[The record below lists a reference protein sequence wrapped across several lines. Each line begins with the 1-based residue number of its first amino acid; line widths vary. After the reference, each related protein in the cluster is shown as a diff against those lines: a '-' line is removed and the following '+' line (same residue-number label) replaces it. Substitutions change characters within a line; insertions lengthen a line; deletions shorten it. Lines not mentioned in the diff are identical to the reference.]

1 MFDTLSNLQSGGVRA
16 CGARADKSKLPQRLG
31 AYSVGKPRSRS
42 YAALCRSKGNSE
54 VQRLAEE
61 NAALRKRI
69 LELESFIEERTGDFS
84 VMKTSS
90 SAAEGEQN
98 GTAVAEEFVPEVVD
112 FDAVTLPSP
121 TDAQPFWET
130 IPIRTLSG
138 ATSHNTAAKKDSFQ
152 LSVVH
157 LTAEMAPLAKVG
169 GLGDVVTGLAR
180 SCTARGHDVEII
192 LPFYECIDE
201 SLLDDFKFEFVYDC
215 PKGHHWDGQ
224 FQVGSLKTQ
233 VYTATCEGIRMVLLR
248 PDWDNCNI
256 FQGGRVYAGSY
267 NETEA
272 YLYFC
277 RAGLEFLKV
286 SGRQPDIIHLH
297 EWQTSAAAMLY
308 WEIYNKEGLH
318 KPRVILTIHNMDNT
332 GECRAEE
339 FNVTGVSG
347 DLFNTVEKA
356 LDERTIGHNPERLSL
371 LKGGVVYSNVV
382 TTVSPTYAE
391 ETSTGQGGWLSG
403 TLSMYAS
410 KYHGILNGID
420 DVMWDPVRDLYLP
433 VPFAHDNLEGKYFLQ
448 KYLRSGLGLG
458 SPKEGER
465 KPLVVC
471 ITRLVPQKGIH
482 LIRHAIFRT
491 LEQGGQFILL
501 GSGHADGD
509 FRHLA
514 EHDFKDHPEVKLM
527 ITYSEALSHF
537 LFAAADVILVPSIF
551 EPCGL
556 TQMIG
561 MRYGAVPVVRQTG
574 GLADTVKDVDDEN
587 IASEK
592 QNGFVFAGAD
602 EGSLNGALDRAIKY
616 HKERAS
622 WWEGLTS
629 KIMQMDFSWRSSA
642 SKYIDLYR

>member
-1 MFDTLSNLQSGGVRA
+1 MKVHERLARVGVLAPGCPFGR
-16 CGARADKSKLPQRLG
+16 
-31 AYSVGKPRSRS
+31 SVHPVRDDLRTRGSLPRSLRIKTCK
-42 YAALCRSKGNSE
+42 ALNNESQVE
-54 VQRLAEE
+54 RLLEE
-61 NAALRKRI
+61 NANLKKRVA
-69 LELESFIEERTGDFS
+69 ELEAFLKEDSESSPASQDSQEKGAEKKTIEE
-84 VMKTSS
+84 
-90 SAAEGEQN
+90 AE
-98 GTAVAEEFVPEVVD
+98 VD
-112 FDAVTLPSP
+112 FATIALPRAGES
-121 TDAQPFWET
+121 FWET
-130 IPIRTLSG
+130 IPVRTQSSG
-138 ATSHNTAAKKDSFQ
+138 DVADVAMHERDASPM
-152 LSVVH
+152 SVAH

-180 SCTARGHDVEII
+180 SCTARGHNVEII
-192 LPFYECIDE
+192 LPFYQCINED
-201 SLLDDFKFEFVYDC
+201 LLQDLKFEFEYDC
-215 PKGHHWDGQ
+215 PKGREWDGQ
-224 FQVGSLKTQ
+224 FQVSSLKTL
-233 VYTATCEGIRMVLLR
+233 VYTATCEGIKVVLLR
-248 PDWDNCNI
+248 PNWEECNF
-256 FQGGRVYAGSY
+256 FQGGQVYAGSY

-318 KPRVILTIHNMDNT
+318 KPRVVLTIHNMDNT

-339 FNVTGVSG
+339 FGVTGVSG

-403 TLSMYAS
+403 TLSMYSS

-420 DVMWDPVRDLYLP
+420 NVMWDPQRDLYLP
-433 VPFAHDNLEGKYFLQ
+433 CPFSPGNLQGKRFLQ
-448 KYLRSGLGLG
+448 KYVRRGLGFED
-458 SPKEGER
+458 PAEGNRDESR
-465 KPLVVC
+465 KPLVIC

-491 LEQGGQFILL
+491 VEKGGQFILL

-514 EHDFKDHPEVKLM
+514 ENEFRDHPDVKLM
-527 ITYSEALSHF
+527 VTYSEALSHF
-537 LFAAADVILVPSIF
+537 LFAAADVVLVPSIF

-574 GLADTVKDVDDEN
+574 GLADTVKDVDDDN
-587 IASEK
+587 IASERK
-592 QNGFVFAGAD
+592 NGFTFTTPS
-602 EGSLNGALDRAIKY
+602 EESLNGALDRAIKY
-616 HKERAS
+616 HRERAT
-622 WWEGLTS
+622 WWDGLTA
-629 KIMQMDFSWRSSA
+629 KIMTMDFSWQKSA
-642 SKYIDLYR
+642 SSYLDLYKFIE